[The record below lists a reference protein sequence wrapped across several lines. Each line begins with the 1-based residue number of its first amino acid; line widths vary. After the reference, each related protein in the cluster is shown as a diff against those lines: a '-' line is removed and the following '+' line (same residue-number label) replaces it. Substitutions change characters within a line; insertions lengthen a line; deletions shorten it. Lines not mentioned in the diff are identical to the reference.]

1 MKINKSKGISL
12 IVLIVTI
19 IVVIIL
25 AAVVILT
32 LSKNNPIGSAKEARF
47 KEDIRT
53 FQDELALAVSKDYTN
68 KAGQRDNKFT
78 ATKFEKIKE
87 YIPSFTENYKGKFVV
102 KQDTLVYNEDKL
114 TDDEKTY
121 VSSLNVSKNVKTGAE
136 LVEDDPQNIYG
147 EKVINYTS
155 NGVDDW
161 KIFYSDGS
169 NVYLITSEYI
179 DVDKLPETKQDH
191 KPENT
196 NTSYPKAAIFDNVI
210 NDYSGSSDIT
220 DERIKAL
227 NYDYFIANNFL
238 STNNNMKAV
247 AYMLDIDIW
256 NIFAK
261 GKNAEYAV
269 GGPTIEMLMKSYSEK
284 NNVDYR
290 ANATSDIGYQISIDG
305 GISWVNKYLFLFN
318 SNDNP
323 YVPTLNSGANGM
335 WLASPSIIYKDNLL
349 LGSRHI
355 DHAGYGYTLLGFRPV
370 VCLKT
375 DTILKKV
382 DGGYE
387 IE

>member
-1 MKINKSKGISL
+1 MKLKKGISL
-12 IVLIVTI
+12 IVLIITI

-32 LSKNNPIGSAKEARF
+32 LSKNNPIESAKEARF
-47 KEDIRT
+47 KEDVRT

-68 KAGQRDNKFT
+68 KSGARDNKFT

-102 KQDTLVYNEDKL
+102 KQDSLVYNEDKL

-121 VSSLNVSKNVKTGAE
+121 VSSLYVSKNVKTGAE

-169 NVYLITSEYI
+169 NVYLITSDYI
-179 DVDKLPETKQDH
+179 DVDKLPETKQGH
-191 KPENT
+191 KPENVD
-196 NTSYPKAAIFDNVI
+196 SSHPKAVPFTNII
-210 NDYSGSSDIT
+210 NDYNGSSDIT
-220 DERIKAL
+220 DDRIKAL
-227 NYDYFIANNFL
+227 NYDYFIANNYS

-256 NIFAK
+256 DIFAK

-269 GGPTIEMLMKSYSEK
+269 GGPTIELFMKSYSQK

-290 ANATSDIGYQISIDG
+290 AQASNSTGYQISKDG
-305 GISWVNKYLFLFN
+305 GDNWATYYGYIFDTNEKLFVLPR
-318 SNDNP
+318 SK
-323 YVPTLNSGANGM
+323 GADAL
-335 WLASPSIIYKDNLL
+335 WLASTISWNGDNIIRAHCEGNIGNTSY
-349 LGSRHI
+349 SARF
-355 DHAGYGYTLLGFRPV
+355 GFRPM
-370 VCLKT
+370 VCLKS
-375 DTILKKV
+375 DTMLKKV